1 MNSIVD
7 LGGRIVDVFVY
18 HKIYGVIRVPMGIHS
33 RRDVKEYLMTLEN
46 GSSTPLKHIT
56 SDYHYHT
63 VAADSKE
70 TLDFIQDTLKEKG
83 FLAELRDFEPVEFP
97 QNGQDAL

>member
-1 MNSIVD
+1 MPKLKSK
-7 LGGRIVDVFVY
+7 LRIQT
-18 HKIYGVIRVPMGIHS
+18 
-33 RRDVKEYLMTLEN
+33 YLTRKLLLTLLVLELS
-46 GSSTPLKHIT
+46 SSTPLKHIT